1 MVHSALLRVF
11 LNLEISLSTVE
22 TEGRDSESPNPPAGV
37 PKPSKYGGRSEKKK
51 GGYPHGRPALSFVK
65 YMIKKERL

>member
-22 TEGRDSESPNPPAGV
+22 TEGRDCESPNPPVGV
-37 PKPSKYGGRSEKKK
+37 PKPSKYGVGLRKEK
-51 GGYPHGRPALSFVK
+51 GCAILTDCDPDW
-65 YMIKKERL
+65 

>member
-22 TEGRDSESPNPPAGV
+22 TEGRDCESPNPPVGV
-37 PKPSKYGGRSEKKK
+37 PKPSKYGVGLRKRRAAILTD
-51 GGYPHGRPALSFVK
+51 GAPNW
-65 YMIKKERL
+65 

>member
-11 LNLEISLSTVE
+11 LNLEISLSTVG
-22 TEGRDSESPNPPAGV
+22 TEGRDCESPNPPAGV

-51 GGYPHGRPALSFVK
+51 GGYPHGRPALIIFVA
-65 YMIKKERL
+65 MKKERL